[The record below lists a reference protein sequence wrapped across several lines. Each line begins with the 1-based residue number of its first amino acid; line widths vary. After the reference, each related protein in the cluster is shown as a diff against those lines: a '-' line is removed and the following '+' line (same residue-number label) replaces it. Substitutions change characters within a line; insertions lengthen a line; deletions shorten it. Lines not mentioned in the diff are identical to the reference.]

1 MLRIF
6 YKILVAFACITIQTA
21 FKIQPRILNGDTAVE
36 GQFPYHV
43 FLKIETGNRR
53 SGQCGGVL
61 VNDEWILTAGHCLT
75 KASNVLAL
83 LGASEINT
91 SGK

>member
-6 YKILVAFACITIQTA
+6 YKILVAFACITIQNA
-21 FKIQPRILNGDTAVE
+21 FKIQPRIINGDTAVE
-36 GQFPYHV
+36 GQFPYYVH
-43 FLKIETGNRR
+43 LKIETGNRR

-61 VNDEWILTAGHCLT
+61 VNDEWILTAGHCLNL
-75 KASNVLAL
+75 ASNVLAL